1 MANTYSQIYIQVV
14 FAVKGREN
22 LIKGVF
28 RDELEKYICG
38 IVTGKNQKVLAVYC
52 MPDHTH
58 LLISLKPNNCISDLV
73 RDIKANASGWINDRG
88 FVKGKFNWQEG
99 FGAFSYSKS
108 HLDNVISYIL
118 SQPEHHRKKNFKE
131 EYLDFLRKFDVDY
144 DEKYLFDWIEEV

>member
-1 MANTYSQIYIQVV
+1 
-14 FAVKGREN
+14 
-22 LIKGVF
+22 VF